1 MRDGY
6 TKKSHEVELAIQV
19 IAVTDKAILIT
30 SDGTNHV
37 WIPKSQI
44 TDYAGSEELDMKVTS
59 IFVSEWLATEK
70 GLV

>member
-1 MRDGY
+1 MG
-6 TKKSHEVELAIQV
+6 KSSEVEIAVQV
-19 IAVTDKAILIT
+19 IAVTEKALLIT
-30 SDGTNHV
+30 SDGANRI

-44 TDYAGSEELDMKVTS
+44 SDYAGSEDLDSKVTS